1 MEKIKNKGEEDEEED
16 LFESRGLEVE
26 ENSKKAPDFFT
37 AEGVVLVPCS
47 FMYFRVCP

>member
-16 LFESRGLEVE
+16 LFESCELEVE
-26 ENSKKAPDFFT
+26 ENSKKAPDSFT
-37 AEGVVLVPCS
+37 ADGVVVPCS